1 MSSSFAYKII
11 SALHAALDFSVDKV
25 AEELASVPES
35 EFDATLAA
43 VCRYTIQYENMRA
56 SMFAL
61 DRCSEWATIVELEQA
76 EADRPFLRM
85 TQSEFE
91 REKQAAKRDRRF
103 GSWEEW
109 RRWVERIDSLRRPAR
124 APAVVRRTPT
134 ALEMLYAERLEI
146 IRYPHAMFSSQ
157 EEMRAALEQVNS
169 EIRRLG
175 GRIDRRDER
184 TDEEREAVTS
194 IDARLRQARALK
206 SCRNFLAAATIAR
219 AVKRRFTKKECEY
232 CFDPF
237 THSDHGNYCSRSCEK
252 FALRGKYD

>member
-1 MSSSFAYKII
+1 MSSSFACKII

-25 AEELASVPES
+25 ADELQCVPES

-43 VCRYTIQYENMRA
+43 VCRYTVQYQNMCA

-76 EADRPFLRM
+76 EADRRFVRM

-103 GSWEEW
+103 GSWDEW

-124 APAVVRRTPT
+124 AEAKRPQT

-157 EEMRAALEQVNS
+157 EAMRAALEQVNS

-194 IDARLRQARALK
+194 IDARLRQARAVK
-206 SCRNFLAAATIAR
+206 ACRQFIAAATIAR
-219 AVKRRFTKKECEY
+219 AVKRRFTKKECVY
-232 CFDPF
+232 CFDTF